1 MGSVTQPEIEP
12 KSPAL
17 DTQNPTTG
25 PPGKPLDLHFSFILL
40 LTSYVTLGKIFSYP
54 EWFFIPS
61 VEMVLKIPSLLD
73 KWELKEKYVPKCLE
87 IKSRKSCEEI
97 GRITTS
103 KKTWEEER
111 KVCIKGIIPRPSI
124 MLGSKWQLNKCL
136 SCIHALFTHLFN
148 KREFPIAAMNP
159 WGS

>member
-1 MGSVTQPEIEP
+1 MI
-12 KSPAL
+12 
-17 DTQNPTTG
+17 
-25 PPGKPLDLHFSFILL
+25 
-40 LTSYVTLGKIFSYP
+40 
-54 EWFFIPS
+54 FFIPS

-111 KVCIKGIIPRPSI
+111 KVCIKGIIPRPSTMI
-124 MLGSKWQLNKCL
+124 GSNWQLNKCL
-136 SCIHALFTHLFN
+136 IYSTNVNFPLQRWIPEGPSKGIICSRAGSSPVVLNFAHGYM
-148 KREFPIAAMNP
+148 KRYGDFPGGPVAKSLP
-159 WGS
+159 SRCWGPGFSH